1 MRKLLLFVFLLA
13 GPIIADLAAQ
23 VDSTYQIEAIVV
35 KDNRIQIPFSEH
47 SRTLNII
54 TRSQIELLPAQSIPE
69 LLQYFAGIDIRQRG
83 VHGVQA
89 DVSIRGGTF
98 DQTLILINGVK
109 MSDPQTGHHAL
120 NIPIDMESIERIEIL
135 KGPAARI
142 YGQNAFAGAI
152 NIVTRVPEE
161 RYAKVGGTIGENDLY
176 GIRASIAFPKSN
188 FKQYASFSKQISD
201 GYRYNTD
208 YDITNLFYQTSFKYL
223 NQELEL
229 MASLV
234 DRKFGANR
242 FYGNDADFFA
252 DQYEEVQTSLVSL
265 GYKNIIGDFAFRPR
279 ISWRRNVDEYLLIR
293 DDPAFYRNKHT
304 SNVLT
309 FEVNG
314 DYYSDLGITGI
325 GIELMTLNLESN
337 NLGERNRQVGTI
349 FLEQRFELAGDKLDI
364 TPGISASYYSDFG
377 GRLFPGLDLGY
388 NFNKKLKAYAN
399 TGYTWRIPTY
409 TDLYYEDAANLG
421 NADLKPESAIAYEA
435 GLKYMH
441 QGVEAQVSYFV
452 RDGRELI
459 DWTRATT
466 DDRWQPQNISD
477 VMMSGIDLSLNL
489 RLAQITAQ
497 PLIQN
502 LRLAYTYIDA
512 EEPQND
518 VEISRYVLENLK
530 HQLIGGLDLRLASF
544 LYLSANYR
552 YLDRLTLEDYHLLD
566 TRLSFK
572 TKQWDIFLQADNLL
586 DTKYRESNLVDM
598 PGRWITSGISYRF
611 GL

>member
-1 MRKLLLFVFLLA
+1 MRNLLLFVFLFA
-13 GPIIADLAAQ
+13 GQTSADLAAQ
-23 VDSTYQIEAIVV
+23 VDSTYQIEEIVV
-35 KDNRIQIPFSEH
+35 MDNRIQIPFSEH

-54 TRSQIELLPAQSIPE
+54 TRSQIELMPARSIPE
-69 LLQYFAGIDIRQRG
+69 LLQTVAGIDIRQRG

-161 RYAKVGGTIGENDLY
+161 RYARVGGTIGQNDLY
-176 GIRASIAFPKSN
+176 GINASIALPKSN
-188 FKQYASFSKQISD
+188 FKQYASFSKQLSD

-223 NQELEL
+223 NQELDL

-265 GYKNIIGDFAFRPR
+265 GYKNIIGDFALRPR

-304 SNVLT
+304 SNVFT

-325 GIELMTLNLESN
+325 GVELMTLNLESN
-337 NLGERNRQVGTI
+337 NLGARDRQVGTF
-349 FLEQRFELAGDKLDI
+349 FLEHRFDFLDSRLDI

-377 GRLFPGLDLGY
+377 GRLFPGVDIGY
-388 NFNKKLKAYAN
+388 TFNERVKTYAN

-421 NADLKPESAIAYEA
+421 NADLDPESAISYEV
-435 GLKYMH
+435 GFKYLH
-441 QGVEAQVSYFV
+441 QGVEFQASYFV

-459 DWTRATT
+459 DWTRATA

-477 VMMSGIDLSLNL
+477 VMMSGLDFSLNL
-489 RLAQITAQ
+489 RLAEITGQ
-497 PLIQN
+497 PIVQN

-518 VEISRYVLENLK
+518 VALSRYVLENLQ
-530 HQLIGGLDLRLASF
+530 HQLIGGLDLQLASPLF
-544 LYLSANYR
+544 LSANYR
-552 YLDRLTLEDYHLLD
+552 YLDRVTLEDYHLLD
-566 TRLSFK
+566 VRLSYR
-572 TKQWDIFLQADNLL
+572 TKQWELFLQADNLL
-586 DTKYRESNLVDM
+586 DTEYRESNLVDM
-598 PGRWITSGISYRF
+598 PGRWVTGGVSWRF